1 MVAGMSARLILVLFA
16 VEASVS
22 TAANRL
28 VFGRPFADVQG
39 APGAL
44 ARWQGPSHGHRWL
57 HRHAELA
64 GLNAFLTTLTVLSV
78 GAFLVTLLLMLAGSG
93 ARDAER
99 PVEREADTVPL
110 PAGTMTLTAS

>member
-1 MVAGMSARLILVLFA
+1 MVADMSARLMLALLA
-16 VEASVS
+16 VEAAVA

-28 VFGRPFADVQG
+28 IFGRPFADVQG
-39 APGAL
+39 GPHAL

-64 GLNAFLTTLTVLSV
+64 GLNAFLTTLTVVSV

-93 ARDAER
+93 ARDAEQ
-99 PVEREADTVPL
+99 PDQHEADTKPL
-110 PAGTMTLTAS
+110 PAAAMTLRAS

>member
-1 MVAGMSARLILVLFA
+1 MVAGVSARLTLLLFA
-16 VEASVS
+16 VEAAVA

-28 VFGRPFADVQG
+28 IFGRPFADVQG
-39 APGAL
+39 GPHAL

-78 GAFLVTLLLMLAGSG
+78 GAFLVTLLLMLAGSD
-93 ARDAER
+93 ARDAEQ
-99 PVEREADTVPL
+99 PDQREADTKPL
-110 PAGTMTLTAS
+110 PAGAMTLSAS